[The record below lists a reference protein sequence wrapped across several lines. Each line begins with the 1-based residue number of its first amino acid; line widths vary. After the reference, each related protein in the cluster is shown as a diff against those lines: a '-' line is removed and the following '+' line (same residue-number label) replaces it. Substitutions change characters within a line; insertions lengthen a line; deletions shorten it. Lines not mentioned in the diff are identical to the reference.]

1 MANDATFTMT
11 FKVREDGSLV
21 AVERNINRAG
31 KATRDLGAA
40 QREAAKGSNEHNY
53 SLNQGVA
60 GSSSA
65 AKSFSKLSQQI
76 GDGPNG
82 LVGAYATLAANAFA
96 VSAAF
101 NALKGAAQSVQI
113 LKGLEEQGART
124 GVTLTITAKS
134 IKDITGDA
142 LSMADAMGSVAQM
155 SAAGFSSTAMEK
167 LAKVATDAAAA
178 LGRSVPDAMDRLV
191 KGTTKL
197 EPELLD
203 ELGIMTKLDEATRL
217 YATQVGKAPG
227 ALTNL
232 EKRQAFL
239 NAALAEGER
248 KFGGISD
255 TMGDLKA
262 YDSLGAAFND
272 LSKTFLGM
280 INNFIMPGIQ
290 LLADNSGLL
299 TGVLILFAS
308 SIRNQL
314 LPGLANMAKYSYDSA
329 TALKEKAEAQKQEL
343 DANMASIQSN
353 KLAAVE
359 QAKNFAIVKKSPKIF
374 QDYID
379 KLHSGTAGLDDHN
392 RGIKSL
398 DDSLR
403 VHERL
408 LAAGISDVKKKT
420 EKEQLIVAL
429 KAQKAAVEQLIVAEK
444 EASLVSIS
452 HSADVLKAQSMID
465 KQTKAAA
472 TQSALADAITLAGQG
487 NVKEGFSSLRE
498 SVASYAGEQQ
508 KLSAKQGLTNMF
520 NSVRDS
526 VSGVIPAVG
535 NMLTGFRSVAAS
547 SGIFNALKVSLFAT
561 AAGARV
567 AGAALLNMIPIIGQ
581 IIMVAQ
587 LLWEALKWLW
597 EWSRPEGTEALN
609 KALEDQTE
617 IMKGVSDAAANMK
630 RMGMDSAASQ
640 TDSFNILSNK
650 IIEVANNFKKIQEAR
665 ANLGKD
671 SATPEEV
678 LGTKLEDKS
687 PLSATVKASAEF
699 KAAAG
704 IYGLQF
710 KALQDDLQKLTT
722 GTNEWI
728 KASDDTKIKMLGDAV
743 VTLGDKYKNLG
754 DANTQIQES
763 FKSLDKSVEEFSRGA
778 VISTPYDSMTRDVGL
793 AVDAVYGLEA
803 EMAKGTMTAEEFGV
817 SLSGIS
823 TRAAGILSA
832 DVQSKIRDYKDLQTQ
847 IAAAKAAEA
856 ADPSSV
862 NQAKVTALVNKELA
876 SRSTLGTTI
885 AAGLRTSEEQL
896 RNLQQQNRTLDASL
910 KLEQARFNAVSKYL
924 GETKESARAQDEANE
939 RQINAEVTKNSN
951 QIAFLKGLQLEQ
963 KNAIDKLNTD
973 IKGLEAQKIAIQN
986 KMIQIKLEK
995 EHSNIIKDM
1004 WKSLGEA
1011 ISGAMDGIK
1020 DWWKEL
1026 TTEVED
1032 TPTVSLLE
1040 QESLDQI
1047 AKLNSDIVT
1056 MQGSVHAATNE
1067 MNKLGDSIDVLSIQ
1081 NAAALA
1087 GIMTEAQK
1095 AARDLGLDMKIVNE
1109 YLDVYSKQA
1118 GMAAEMERLRLSTN
1132 NNIINSYDRQI
1143 KQQVVQLQNE
1153 RIALQIKKQQERNT
1167 INAAIQVKRAGLAS
1181 ASTTT
1186 QQNAIQAEISLLQT
1200 RAAYLDTQYANEDK
1214 ILRARVAAQ
1223 LIEKANVDIYKEGLE
1238 VQQKGLEVIQKRL
1251 SLESEAMAQ
1260 KRELNSLRAEERA
1273 ANRGTTVGE
1282 TAQKA
1287 AEVQAAE
1294 DAYQIAAQ
1302 GLDLKIEGIRL
1313 EYGLLDAQRVALK
1326 EELKS
1331 RAQII
1336 RASGNMTEAQEIAVK
1351 QIESSISNIDTNT
1364 YQALADQ
1371 AIDNARREVTV
1382 LKQRA
1387 DTLQAQLRGR
1397 GRDGGQVGAIGQAA
1411 DDARAAILAMRR
1423 KKDREK
1429 IEASAVQ
1436 ESAVADPQY
1445 AADIQRKS
1453 TDGLISAIDMNFPT
1467 IVNSM
1472 TLLNDTLKTLVSS
1485 SALDLSGISLSTK
1498 KGAGTANTETMD
1510 FARVLQQGLPGFG
1523 QVTAF
1528 NDAFHRNKVGKD
1540 GTKGGGFHPKNMA
1553 FDFTVEGGAK
1563 NSAAADKQIKA
1574 LATQF
1579 GYEVRT
1585 RNEYLNPSEGSTG
1598 GHIHVTVVKALE
1610 AAAPTIGEAIGSAL
1624 TTAAPTTAP
1633 TTAAT
1638 TAAGVPVVTAGASVP
1653 GGTKPVDPAKLTP
1666 GAGITV
1672 NGVSDKPPQI
1682 ENMAEFL
1689 TAAREQMEPFIAQLK
1704 TLGPEGELA
1713 ASVGQGMLQIGDSVL
1728 AFSDSIKEGGISLKN
1743 VAALASSV
1751 LTTITNITSAASN
1764 AKIAGID
1771 KEIAAEQKRDGKSAE
1786 SISKIEAMEKKKDN
1800 IARKQFNLNKKMS
1813 MAQAVIATATG
1824 IAEAL
1829 KYGPIAGPILATL
1842 IGAMGAAQ
1850 LAIISGTQY
1859 ESAITPKATA
1869 MPSTLSIGKRS
1880 DAVDLAKGP
1889 NANAG
1894 GEVGYLRGSSGTGSN
1909 ASNYRTIGSAY
1920 GGELM
1925 RGYGNRGFV
1934 VGEKGP
1940 EVITPE
1946 TPISVTPANDVGGG
1960 QSINANFSI
1969 NAIDSQGIQDVLV
1982 SQKGN
1987 IIKMLREA
1995 ANASGKTFMED
2006 VNVNVYTRPSVGKL

>member
-1 MANDATFTMT
+1 MANNAEFTMT

-21 AVERNINRAG
+21 AVEKNINRAG
-31 KATRDLGAA
+31 KATKDLGAA
-40 QREAAKGSNEHNY
+40 QREAAKGSGEHNY
-53 SLNQGVA
+53 ALNQGVA

-65 AKSFSKLSQQI
+65 AKSFSRLSQEI
-76 GDGPNG
+76 GNGPNG

-101 NALKGAAQSVQI
+101 NALRGAAQSAQI

-124 GVTLTITAKS
+124 GVTLTITAQS

-155 SAAGFSSTAMEK
+155 SAAGFSSTSMEK
-167 LAKVATDAAAA
+167 LASVATDAAAA
-178 LGRSVPDAMDRLV
+178 LGRNVPEAMDRLV

-329 TALKEKAEAQKQEL
+329 TALKEKAEAQKEEL

-420 EKEQLIVAL
+420 EKEQLIIAL
-429 KAQKAAVEQLIVAEK
+429 KAQKTAVEQLILAEK

-452 HSADVLKAQSMID
+452 HSADVLKAQSMIE
-465 KQTKAAA
+465 KQTRAAA

-508 KLSAKQGLTNMF
+508 RLSAKQGLSNMF
-520 NSVRDS
+520 NSVRTS
-526 VSGVIPAVG
+526 ISGVIPAVG
-535 NMLTGFRSVAAS
+535 DMLTGFRSVAAS
-547 SGIFNALKVSLFAT
+547 SGIFSALKVSLFAT

-567 AGAALLNMIPIIGQ
+567 AGAALLNMIPVIGQ

-609 KALEDQTE
+609 KALDDQTE

-630 RMGMDSAASQ
+630 RMGMDSAAAQ

-650 IIEVANNFKKIQEAR
+650 IVEVANNFKKIQEAR
-665 ANLGKD
+665 ANIGKD
-671 SATPEEV
+671 TATPEEL

-687 PLSATVKASAEF
+687 PLSATVKGSAEF

-710 KALQDDLQKLTT
+710 KALQADIEKLTT

-743 VTLGDKYKNLG
+743 TSLGDKYKSLG
-754 DANTQIQES
+754 DANTQMQES
-763 FKSLDKSVEEFSRGA
+763 FKSLDKSVEEFTRGA
-778 VISTPYDSMTRDVGL
+778 VISTPYDGMVRDVGL

-823 TRAAGILSA
+823 SRAAGILSA
-832 DVQSKIRDYKDLQTQ
+832 DVQSKIREYKDLQTQ

-856 ADPSSV
+856 ADPSSA
-862 NQAKVTALVNKELA
+862 NQAKVTALVNAELTA
-876 SRSTLGTTI
+876 RKTLGTTI
-885 AAGLRTSEEQL
+885 ASGLRASEEQL

-910 KLEQARFNAVSKYL
+910 KLEQARFNAISKYL

-939 RQINAEVTKNSN
+939 RQITAEVTKNNN
-951 QIAFLKGLQLEQ
+951 QIAFLKGLQIEQ
-963 KNAIDKLNTD
+963 KNAIDRLNTD
-973 IKGLEAQKIAIQN
+973 IKGLEAQKIAIEN
-986 KMIQIKLEK
+986 KLIQIKLEK
-995 EHSNIIKDM
+995 EHSNIIKDL

-1040 QESLDQI
+1040 QQSLDQL
-1047 AKLNSDIVT
+1047 AKINSDIVT

-1081 NAAALA
+1081 NSAALA
-1087 GIMTEAQK
+1087 GMMTEAQK

-1143 KQQVVQLQNE
+1143 RQQLVQLQNE

-1167 INAAIQVKRAGLAS
+1167 INSAIQVKRAGLAS
-1181 ASTTT
+1181 ASTSA
-1186 QQNAIQAEISLLQT
+1186 QQSAIQAEITLLQT
-1200 RAAYLDTQYANEDK
+1200 RASYLDAQYANEDK

-1251 SLESEAMAQ
+1251 SLESEAMSQ
-1260 KRELNSLRAEERA
+1260 RRELNSLRAQERA

-1371 AIDNARREVTV
+1371 AIDNARGEVAV

-1387 DTLQAQLRGR
+1387 DTLQAQLKNRGR
-1397 GRDGGQVGAIGQAA
+1397 EGGQVGAVSQAA

-1423 KKDREK
+1423 KQDREK
-1429 IEASAVQ
+1429 QESLAVQ
-1436 ESAVADPQY
+1436 EGVVADPQY

-1472 TLLNDTLKTLVSS
+1472 TALNDTLKTLVSS
-1485 SALDLSGISLSTK
+1485 SALDLSGISLRTK
-1498 KGAGTANTETMD
+1498 KGAGTANAETMD

-1523 QVTAF
+1523 RVTAF
-1528 NDAFHRNKVGKD
+1528 NDDFHKNR
-1540 GTKGGGFHPKNMA
+1540 GGYHPKDMA

-1563 NSAAADKQIKA
+1563 NSAAADKQVKA
-1574 LATQF
+1574 LAAQF

-1585 RNEYLNPSEGSTG
+1585 RNEYLDPSEGSTG
-1598 GHIHVTVVKALE
+1598 GHIHVTVVKALQ
-1610 AAAPTIGEAIGSAL
+1610 AAAPTLGQAIGTAL
-1624 TTAAPTTAP
+1624 TNAAPTTSP
-1633 TTAAT
+1633 TAT
-1638 TAAGVPVVTAGASVP
+1638 TAASAPVVTTGASVP
-1653 GGTKPVDPAKLTP
+1653 GATKPVDQAKLTP

-1672 NGVSDKPPQI
+1672 SGVSDKPPEI
-1682 ENMAEFL
+1682 KNLSEFL
-1689 TAAREQMEPFIAQLK
+1689 VAAKEQMEPFITQLK
-1704 TLGPEGELA
+1704 SLGPQGELA
-1713 ASVGQGMLQIGDSVL
+1713 AAVGQGMLQIGDSVL

-1850 LAIISGTQY
+1850 LAIIAGTQY

-1880 DAVDLAKGP
+1880 NSVDLSKGP

-1894 GEVGYLRGSSGTGSN
+1894 GESGYLRGSRGTGSN

-1946 TPISVTPANDVGGG
+1946 TPITVTPANDVGQA
-1960 QSINANFSI
+1960 QSINASFNI
-1969 NAIDSQGIQDVLV
+1969 QALDSNGVQDILV
-1982 SQKGN
+1982 AQKGN

-1995 ANASGKTFMED
+1995 ANSSGQSFLEG
-2006 VNVNVYTRPSVGKL
+2006 VNTNIYTRPQVGKL